1 MSLPSFEEW
10 IAQQQE
16 SSAFTRLR
24 RSAALGLMPPIAPA
38 AIHSRSTAHPFEVE
52 VLKVTKGK
60 PEKKKAAKKKPA
72 KKKK

>member
-10 IAQQQE
+10 RAQQQE

-24 RSAALGLMPPIAPA
+24 RSAALGLMPKIAPA
-38 AIHSRSTAHPFEVE
+38 SVHSRSTAHPFEVQ
-52 VLKVTKGK
+52 VLKLTKGK
-60 PEKKKAAKKKPA
+60 PEKKKAKKKSA